1 MDMMKM
7 MKKAKEMQAKMAEMQ
22 EQVAEMEAT
31 GVSGGDMVKVTLTG
45 KSLMKSL
52 SIDPSMINADDTEIL
67 EDLIIAAH
75 NDAKSK
81 VEAAMQEKMQSMAS
95 DLGLPAGM
103 NLPF

>member
-31 GVSGGDMVKVTLTG
+31 GVSGGDMVKVVLTG
-45 KSLMKSL
+45 KGQMKSL
-52 SIDPSMINADDTEIL
+52 SIDPSLINADDAEIL

-75 NDAKSK
+75 NDAKAK
-81 VEAAMQEKMQSMAS
+81 VEAAMQDKMQSMAS

-103 NLPF
+103 KLPF

>member
-31 GVSGGDMVKVTLTG
+31 GVSGGDMVKVVLTG
-45 KSLMKSL
+45 KGQMKSL
-52 SIDPSMINADDTEIL
+52 SIDPSMINADDAEIL

-75 NDAKSK
+75 NDAKAK
-81 VEAAMQEKMQSMAS
+81 VEAAMQDKMQSMAS

-103 NLPF
+103 KLPF